1 MNLKELNF
9 SKNVA
14 STKIKND
21 VTVYSTIP
29 SSEKIDLI
37 QIALQKADEEGVYNE
52 IKLDI
57 YFHLNLVY
65 LYTDLEID
73 DEDKQDE
80 LELYDILNNNGF
92 IDEVIDAIGETEYK
106 DLVDY
111 LNETKEQNLKY
122 NNTAAAVIRRII
134 SDLPANAAAA
144 KELLDEF
151 NPEAY
156 QEVMNFAAAAN
167 GGRPINQ
174 QTVPVSTA
182 ASNNVLNIQK
192 AVKKD

>member
-14 STKIKND
+14 SIKIKND

-92 IDEVIDAIGETEYK
+92 IDEVVNAIGETEYK

-182 ASNNVLNIQK
+182 APNNVLNIQK